1 MIHRINSCQP
11 FLAGLYSTN
20 IECSMNDR
28 GLQNESSSTG
38 PSDSRQNMERQTFGH
53 APPRSQD
60 FSPFA
65 QSLLRFLARQLL
77 TSLPSLGLL
86 LLLSI
91 PIARAGAK
99 LEQKLEHVEAQTI
112 DGFFLHTCMAW
123 ERCRLFGAADWPGL
137 RARRKPSPILPK
149 LTRFAH
155 RHRRSRR
162 ASIPILWHHRIH
174 VPIPANKR
182 WISRPGYG
190 A

>member
-99 LEQKLEHVEAQTI
+99 LEQKLERVEAQTI

-123 ERCRLFGAADWPGL
+123 RDVVSLALLTGLAPVLDENLPPFCLSLPASLIAIAVRGGRQSPYFG
-137 RARRKPSPILPK
+137 
-149 LTRFAH
+149 
-155 RHRRSRR
+155 
-162 ASIPILWHHRIH
+162 IH
-174 VPIPANKR
+174 VLIPANKR
-182 WISRPGYG
+182 RISRPGYW